1 MMSGTAIAQIISVLM
16 YPIIAR
22 IYDPQEFGLYVLFNA
37 ILGIL
42 VGIGALKYENAIP
55 LVKSTK
61 KTINL
66 FNLCIIL
73 LVSTSFILFIVLY
86 TLGHELLVYLNA
98 SQLAEYRYLLVPAFF
113 FSTLYLV
120 ASQLAFREHNFKQLA
135 LTRVTRSLSLNISQ
149 LLLGLLKFSKV
160 GLIIGKIIGE
170 ASGNLLLIRKT
181 LQDSYS
187 LNFFSWTQIK
197 SLGVKYIKFPLFSA
211 ASHILNRSSLEL
223 PTLFFTS
230 FYGSETV
237 GFYGLAFMIMTLP
250 LNLIGNAIGDVFYA
264 ESAKHVKSNPLRIL
278 AICKSLQLKLIL
290 IGIIPFIA
298 TLFFGPFL
306 FKLVFSE
313 QWRTSGEF
321 AQILAILVYAR
332 FVINPITRI
341 FIVFEK
347 QILGFIFDLIRVL
360 VIIATFLM
368 VKNFNLGIYHALLY
382 YSISMTIIYLVTEL
396 VVLRI
401 LITAILRKN

>member
-1 MMSGTAIAQIISVLM
+1 MSGTAIAQIISVLM

-22 IYDPQEFGLYVLFNA
+22 IYEPEEFGLYVLFNS
-37 ILGIL
+37 ILGII

-55 LVKSTK
+55 LVKSK
-61 KTINL
+61 KNTINI
-66 FNLCIIL
+66 FNLCIII
-73 LVSTSFILFIVLY
+73 LVVSSFILFLLLY
-86 TLGHELLVYLNA
+86 ALGHKLMIYLNA
-98 SQLAEYRYLLVPAFF
+98 SQLTEYRYLFIPAFF

-120 ASQLAFREHNFKQLA
+120 ASQLAFREHSFKQLA
-135 LTRVTRSLSLNISQ
+135 ITRVTRSSSLNISQ

-160 GLIIGKIIGE
+160 GLIMGKIIGE
-170 ASGNLLLIRKT
+170 ASGNLLLLRKT
-181 LQDSYS
+181 LKNSYS
-187 LNFFSWTQIK
+187 SSFFSWTKIK
-197 SLGVKYIKFPLFSA
+197 YLAIKYVKFPLFSA

-230 FYGSETV
+230 FYGSEIV
-237 GFYGLAFMIMTLP
+237 GFYGLAFMILTLP
-250 LNLIGNAIGDVFYA
+250 LNLIGNAVGDVFYA
-264 ESAKHVKSNPLRIL
+264 ESARHVNSNPVRIL
-278 AICKSLQLKLIL
+278 ALCKSLQIKLLL
-290 IGIIPFIA
+290 IGLLPFLL
-298 TLFFGPFL
+298 TLVFGPFL

-313 QWRTSGEF
+313 QWKTSGEF

-347 QILGFIFDLIRVL
+347 QFLGFIFDLVRVL

-368 VKNFNLGIYHALLY
+368 VKYLNLGIYHALLY
-382 YSISMTIIYLVTEL
+382 YSISMTVIYLMTEL

-401 LITAILRKN
+401 LIKAIRRKN